1 MSDSDSQRNIPKR
14 QIARLIGTSEFPIW
28 VLSESLQLVF
38 GNEAFIAL
46 LESLP
51 IDLRLADSST
61 GNSSTGN
68 STTGDLPGV
77 KSSTSEPSVKDVQM
91 EEASNRL
98 GTQGPERG
106 VGTERGL
113 DRFFGMECK
122 HDSVGESR

>member
-61 GNSSTGN
+61 GNSSTG
-68 STTGDLPGV
+68 DLPGV
-77 KSSTSEPSVKDVQM
+77 KSSTLEPSVKDV
-91 EEASNRL
+91 R
-98 GTQGPERG
+98 
-106 VGTERGL
+106 
-113 DRFFGMECK
+113 
-122 HDSVGESR
+122 